1 MIIVSFILACIIGW
15 LAGALVNYLSDILP
29 VRRRLSV
36 PLCLN
41 CGDKFAIINYLF
53 WPRRCH
59 NCEAS
64 RSPRASLVEFL
75 FVILSVY
82 LWYVPPESL
91 GYPLGMI
98 LLIYFGV
105 VTVIDIEHRL
115 ILHPVSMFGA
125 VFGLALGV
133 HLHGIRETL
142 LGGIA
147 GFGIM
152 FALYYLGILFV
163 RFMSHKR
170 GIEITEVA
178 LGFGDVNLSGVIG
191 LILGWPGIIA
201 GLIFAILIGGFI
213 SLLYLLIKVLRKQY
227 RSDLAL
233 PYGPFLVAS
242 AVFLLYFGDLVIR

>member
-1 MIIVSFILACIIGW
+1 MIIITFIFACIFGW
-15 LAGALVNYLSDILP
+15 LAGAIVNYLSDILP
-29 VRRRLSV
+29 VRRMLGV

-41 CGDKFAIINYLF
+41 CGDKLAIINYLF

-59 NCEAS
+59 HCGTS
-64 RSPRASLVEFL
+64 RLPRTLLVEFL

-82 LWYVPPESL
+82 LWFFPPESL

-115 ILHPVSMFGA
+115 ILHPVSIVGA
-125 VFGLALGV
+125 VFGFALGV

-152 FALYYLGILFV
+152 LGLYYLGFIFV
-163 RFMSHKR
+163 RFMSRKR
-170 GIEITEVA
+170 GLEITEVA

-213 SLLYLLIKVLRKQY
+213 SLFYLLIKVLRKQY

-242 AVFLLYFGDLVIR
+242 VVLLLYFGDLVFR